1 MKGSEEQT
9 IFRLLDELYSLN
21 KDNWKRRILML
32 IVQNK
37 QVSYAAVKEELLEVP
52 ELLVYKCIRELMKE
66 ELVERKESVAHK
78 MIYELADEERYIND
92 VLKGKF

>member
-1 MKGSEEQT
+1 MKGREEQT

-21 KDNWKRRILML
+21 RDNWKRRIIML
-32 IVQNK
+32 IVQKK
-37 QVSYAAVKEELLEVP
+37 QVSYLEIKEELLEVP

-66 ELVERKESVAHK
+66 ELVERREAAAHRI
-78 MIYELADEERYIND
+78 IYELADEEKYIND